1 MVNLKKINKTIGSLV
16 LSMGLAFSFGL
27 SAFAEQPDVD
37 FIDVSH
43 HNAEQGLPLA
53 FYQTIKA
60 GNVQGVV
67 VKVSEGEYYVD
78 PAASVNIANAKQA
91 GLIVNAYHFARFKSV
106 ASAKAEAQWF
116 DKKLQLVG
124 FDKAKDG
131 YVVVDVEATNLSKSA
146 ASLTGYT
153 NVFISEMKKLGYTRV
168 DLYTGSYFYN
178 HYLYPGSLIINK
190 PWLASYP
197 SNPQKGKPTAQF
209 SNGKGAWQWASDY
222 RFIGMNGYGNFDV
235 SEDYAGKYS
244 TKTKSTQKVTDKVGT
259 IKSLSLVDYL
269 KSKGMKSSFKDRK
282 ALANKYGITDYT
294 GTSAQNIALLSKLQ
308 SGLKPAKVNIG
319 NSKLTTSGTTA
330 APTKTTTYIV
340 KRGDTL
346 SGIAKKF
353 KTSVSKLKLLNK
365 IKNINL
371 IRVGQKIK
379 ITGTVR
385 GATST
390 TKYHTVVKGD
400 CLWIIAKNNEITVSK
415 IKSMNKLKSDII
427 FPEQRLR
434 VQ

>member
-1 MVNLKKINKTIGSLV
+1 MKELKKLKIGTISLV
-16 LSMGLAFSFGL
+16 LSIGLAFSFGL
-27 SAFAEQPDVD
+27 SAFAEQPDID

-146 ASLTGYT
+146 ASLTRYT
-153 NVFISEMKKLGYTRV
+153 NAFIAEMKRLGYKRV

-178 HYLYPGSLIINK
+178 HYLYPGSLIIDK

-235 SEDYAGKYS
+235 SEDYAGKYT

-269 KSKGMKSSFKDRK
+269 KSKGMKSSFTDRK

-294 GTSAQNIALLSKLQ
+294 GTSAQNLALLSKLQ
-308 SGLKPAKVNIG
+308 SGLKPAKVNIR
-319 NSKLTTSGTTA
+319 NSKLTTSGSTPATA
-330 APTKTTTYIV
+330 TTYIV

-353 KTSVSKLKLLNK
+353 KTSVSKLKSLNK

-379 ITGTVR
+379 ITGTV
-385 GATST
+385 ASST
-390 TKYHTVVKGD
+390 AKYHTVVKGD
-400 CLWIIAKNNEITVSK
+400 CLWIIAKNNKTTVSK
-415 IKSMNKLKSDII
+415 IKSLNKLKSDII
-427 FPEQRLR
+427 FPGQRLR
-434 VQ
+434 VE